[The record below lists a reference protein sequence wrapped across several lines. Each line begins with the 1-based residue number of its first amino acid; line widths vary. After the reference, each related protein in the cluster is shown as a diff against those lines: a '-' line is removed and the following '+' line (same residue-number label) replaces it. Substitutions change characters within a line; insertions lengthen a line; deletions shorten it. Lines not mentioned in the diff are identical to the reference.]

1 MEEKIHAPAIGELPS
16 ARQLN
21 RATLIAAGVAT
32 VLLVTIVLP
41 AEYGVD
47 PVGTGRLLGLT
58 EMGAMKRD
66 AARAAAEPIGADS
79 EDITL
84 DPEPPLTFSAQAG
97 EQNLT
102 LQPRQGREVKATMQA
117 GGEFDYE
124 WKTDGPAV
132 HYELHGEPKGAAKGV
147 YSSYDIGESAGEKG
161 KFRAPF
167 DGTQGWYWRNDTDK
181 PVTINVKAKG
191 TWAKFELLP
200 QR

>member
-79 EDITL
+79 EDISL

-124 WKTDGPAV
+124 WKTALRAARRAQGRGERRLQQLRYRRIRRRERQVPGAV
-132 HYELHGEPKGAAKGV
+132 RRHPRLVLA
-147 YSSYDIGESAGEKG
+147 
-161 KFRAPF
+161 
-167 DGTQGWYWRNDTDK
+167 Q
-181 PVTINVKAKG
+181 
-191 TWAKFELLP
+191 
-200 QR
+200 